1 MKISK
6 KQFQKAVELT
16 KKDKKNKEKRKRK
29 FSEKEIELLVEILKN
44 LPENAIRHLNYEKVK
59 EELKKV
65 SPEDIAEKILIRE
78 IVDNLLK
85 KE

>member
-6 KQFQKAVELT
+6 KQFQKAVEFI
-16 KKDKKNKEKRKRK
+16 KKDKKNKEKRIKK
-29 FSEKEIELLVEILKN
+29 FSGKEIELLFEILKN
-44 LPENAIRHLNYEKVK
+44 LPENAIRHLDYGKVK
-59 EELKKV
+59 KELKKV
-65 SPEDIAEKILIRE
+65 SPEDVAEKILIRG

>member
-16 KKDKKNKEKRKRK
+16 KKDKKNKEKRIKN